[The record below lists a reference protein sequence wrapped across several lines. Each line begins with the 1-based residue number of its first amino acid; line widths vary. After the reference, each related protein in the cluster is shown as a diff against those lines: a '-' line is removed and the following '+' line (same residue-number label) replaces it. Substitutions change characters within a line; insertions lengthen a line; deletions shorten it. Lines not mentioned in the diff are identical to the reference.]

1 MNIHNGAD
9 DVIES
14 RNIRMD
20 QSGLSIPKSL
30 AISLL
35 MLEPLL
41 LEFVHFCA
49 EKLFFR
55 QEFMELFCTQAGQ
68 QCDCGVFFCGNHGQG
83 FWCVVR
89 NERVVLVNCIWC
101 VYIED
106 RRRTMNERVIAV
118 SRVRF
123 RVFLACMWHCVV
135 TGNEMLLRLLGGQ
148 CCLVNIP
155 VFNRV

>member
-55 QEFMELFCTQAGQ
+55 QEFMELFCTQTRQHCG
-68 QCDCGVFFCGNHGQG
+68 CGVFSVKIMDRAFGVSSVMNVL
-83 FWCVVR
+83 FW
-89 NERVVLVNCIWC
+89 
-101 VYIED
+101 
-106 RRRTMNERVIAV
+106 
-118 SRVRF
+118 
-123 RVFLACMWHCVV
+123 
-135 TGNEMLLRLLGGQ
+135 
-148 CCLVNIP
+148 
-155 VFNRV
+155 

>member
-49 EKLFFR
+49 EKLFL
-55 QEFMELFCTQAGQ
+55 QTGIY
-68 QCDCGVFFCGNHGQG
+68 G
-83 FWCVVR
+83 
-89 NERVVLVNCIWC
+89 VVLHTG
-101 VYIED
+101 
-106 RRRTMNERVIAV
+106 RAAV
-118 SRVRF
+118 
-123 RVFLACMWHCVV
+123 
-135 TGNEMLLRLLGGQ
+135 
-148 CCLVNIP
+148 
-155 VFNRV
+155 